1 MSNIDQKVRVASAHA
16 GNINT
21 LVPVEKSNP
30 DVFVMQSAE
39 DWAAKNT
46 PALSTGRDRGES
58 LFKDRCV
65 RVSL

>member
-1 MSNIDQKVRVASAHA
+1 MK
-16 GNINT
+16 
-21 LVPVEKSNP
+21 
-30 DVFVMQSAE
+30 QSAE

-46 PALSTGRDRGES
+46 PCLFTVRDRGES